1 MNNIANKKILL
12 IICGG
17 ISAYKSLEIIRLL
30 KKKGATVKTIL
41 TKSAKEFVTPLS
53 VASLSQGKVYD
64 DLFSH
69 ENESEMDHISL
80 SRWSDLILVAPT
92 TANTISKLST
102 GSSDDLASTVILA
115 SDKKIFL
122 VPAMNVRMWEHL
134 STKENL
140 QKLKSFGYQ
149 IIGPEIGD
157 MACGEYGEG
166 KMTEPMNIINYIDDY
181 LKDIKKNKEFKALVT
196 AGPTHEYIDPVR
208 YISNKSSGKQGYEI
222 AKSLKKNGF
231 ETTLISGPT
240 NLDPISGVNLINVS
254 SAKEM
259 FNATLEN
266 LPVDVAI
273 FSAAVGDY
281 KVKNKEKNKIKKK
294 EKKKIKN
301 KKKKKKKKNKKKKKI
316 KKKESIDLSLEK
328 NIDILGHISKHNSLR
343 PKIVI
348 GFAAETNNLIKNSK
362 IKLAEKNCDWII
374 ANDVSNPSIGF
385 ESDFNEVSIFYK
397 NMSNEKLTKMKKSLL
412 ADKIVKRVISQ
423 LN

>member
-181 LKDIKKNKEFKALVT
+181 LKGIRKNKEFKALVT

-240 NLDPISGVNLINVS
+240 NLDPISGVNLINVN
-254 SAKEM
+254 SAEEM

-281 KVKNKEKNKIKKK
+281 KVKNKEKD
-294 EKKKIKN
+294 
-301 KKKKKKKKNKKKKKI
+301 KI

-362 IKLAEKNCDWII
+362 IKLTEKNCDWII

>member
-181 LKDIKKNKEFKALVT
+181 LKGIRKNKEFKALVT

-281 KVKNKEKNKIKKK
+281 KVKNKKKD
-294 EKKKIKN
+294 
-301 KKKKKKKKNKKKKKI
+301 KI
-316 KKKESIDLSLEK
+316 KKKESMDLSLEK